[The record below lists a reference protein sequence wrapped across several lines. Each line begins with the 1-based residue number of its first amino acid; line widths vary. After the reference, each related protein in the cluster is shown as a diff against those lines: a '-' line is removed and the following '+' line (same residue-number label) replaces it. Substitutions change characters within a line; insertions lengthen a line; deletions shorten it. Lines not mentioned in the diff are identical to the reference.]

1 VVANILN
8 LFRDGAVGFI
18 DGYADGVTGHDVTM
32 VSFVVYSEFSISFQR
47 PFSLRTM
54 SRQTTDAVP
63 GLDVASA
70 SVSISQRMA

>member
-1 VVANILN
+1 MANILN

-32 VSFVVYSEFSISFQR
+32 VSFAVYSEFSTSFQR
-47 PFSLRTM
+47 PFSLRTI
-54 SRQTTDAVP
+54 SRQTTDAVR
-63 GLDVASA
+63 GWDGALA